1 MFGQDFLKK
10 AQEMQEKLARMQQ
23 EMAALT
29 VTGTAGGRLV
39 TVTMNGN
46 NDVLSVRIAPE
57 LLKNEEVSMV
67 EDLLVA
73 ATNDALQKVRLA
85 TARAM
90 EEVTGI
96 PGGNPLEQFGLPGL

>member
-1 MFGQDFLKK
+1 MFGQDFLKN
-10 AQEMQEKLARMQQ
+10 AREMKEKLARMQQ

-39 TVTMNGN
+39 SVTMNGN

-67 EDLLVA
+67 EDLVVA

-96 PGGNPLEQFGLPGL
+96 PGGNPLGQFGLPGL